1 MKKILF
7 ANKLKIQND
16 INFKPGSLAKF
27 WGCSDMGSSYTKLSV
42 LFDTSWCDKSVS
54 IIRGAGEDTLL
65 LVAVF
70 DVIDVIVSVLET
82 DEVTVADEVTGC
94 ELHVHVATDV
104 VSEDTAMTLIVDFCS
119 IRG

>member
-1 MKKILF
+1 
-7 ANKLKIQND
+7 
-16 INFKPGSLAKF
+16 
-27 WGCSDMGSSYTKLSV
+27 MGSSYTKLSE

-70 DVIDVIVSVLET
+70 DVIDVIVSVMQT
-82 DEVTVADEVTGC
+82 DEVTVEDDVTGC
-94 ELHVHVATDV
+94 ELHVATDV

-119 IRG
+119 IHG

>member
-1 MKKILF
+1 MT
-7 ANKLKIQND
+7 
-16 INFKPGSLAKF
+16 NFKPGSLAKF
-27 WGCSDMGSSYTKLSV
+27 WGCSDMGSSYTKLSI

-65 LVAVF
+65 LVVVF

-82 DEVTVADEVTGC
+82 DEVKVEDEGTSC
-94 ELHVHVATDV
+94 ELPRELHVATDV

-119 IRG
+119 IHG

>member
-1 MKKILF
+1 
-7 ANKLKIQND
+7 
-16 INFKPGSLAKF
+16 
-27 WGCSDMGSSYTKLSV
+27 MGSSYTKLSE

-70 DVIDVIVSVLET
+70 DVINVIVSVMQT
-82 DEVTVADEVTGC
+82 DEVTVEDDVTGC
-94 ELHVHVATDV
+94 ELHVATDV

-119 IRG
+119 IHG